1 MIVEPSASSRADS
14 QPGGS
19 HLVIRRVIQI
29 NRAFF
34 RMGWLMLVSYPLAFL
49 ITQLGALT
57 PVVIYFFVARLV
69 DDGPTV
75 GGDYYTFV
83 IIGIVALQLLDG
95 TLRAFGQ
102 VLDTEMQAGR
112 LEALLVEPIRWRV
125 LPFGIVQFYLL
136 WRGAIASVMV
146 VIALA
151 FGAKFQLAGLPA
163 ALLILALGLA
173 ATLAVGILGASVKV
187 LSKRSD
193 PLLVF
198 YALGAQVFS
207 GVYFPIESLP
217 AWIRP
222 LSYAIPETYVITA
235 LRKLLMPGGDTLPG
249 VGTGEAILA
258 LVAFCVVLYPISL
271 WLYGR
276 SLEYARKLGLL
287 AGY

>member
-1 MIVEPSASSRADS
+1 M
-14 QPGGS
+14 
-19 HLVIRRVIQI
+19 IRRAIQI

-34 RMGWLMLVSYPLAFL
+34 RLGWLTLISYPLAFL
-49 ITQLGALT
+49 MMQLGALLPVFIYLFVGELVPNT
-57 PVVIYFFVARLV
+57 PA
-69 DDGPTV
+69 V

-83 IIGIVALQLLDG
+83 VIGVVAVQLLDG

-102 VLDTEMQAGR
+102 VLDTEIQAGR
-112 LEALLVEPIRWRV
+112 LEALLVEPIHWHI

-136 WRGAIASVMV
+136 WRVAIASVMV
-146 VIALA
+146 AIALA
-151 FGAKFQLAGLPA
+151 FGAEFQLAGLPT

-193 PLLVF
+193 PLLAF

-207 GVYFPIESLP
+207 GVYFPVESLP
-217 AWIRP
+217 AWLRP
-222 LSYAIPETYVITA
+222 FSYMIPETYVIAA
-235 LRKLLMPGGDTLPG
+235 LRKLLMPGGGTLPG
-249 VGTGEAILA
+249 VEPAKAILA
-258 LVAFCVVLYPISL
+258 LTAFCVVIYPMSL